1 MHPSKLHV
9 IVPYFNPIRWGTR
22 GKLHRAFEEHMLD
35 SGVRLTTV
43 ECALR
48 NRPFELQPHK
58 KIRRLQVRC
67 NSALW
72 IKENLMDLGVEG
84 GDEYLA
90 FLDGDIHFRNRNWAS
105 DTVHALQQYAVVQP
119 WEHAY
124 DLGPRGGHL
133 SVWHAWAR
141 QWYYG
146 HPCGSKRDHPYI
158 PYAHCGYGW
167 AMRRS
172 VYDNLGGLIDFAI
185 LGSAD
190 HHMAQGLIGQIKKT
204 TPGGGIAESYNKKLM
219 EWQKLALIH
228 VKKQIS
234 YVPGTIEHSWHGKKE
249 DRKYVDRWDILR
261 KHRYDPDTDIK
272 FNSYGVIEFA
282 GNKPRLEH
290 DVDRYFRQRRE
301 DANG

>member
-1 MHPSKLHV
+1 MV
-9 IVPYFNPIRWGTR
+9 
-22 GKLHRAFEEHMLD
+22 E

-48 NRPFELQPHK
+48 NRPFELKDHK
-58 KIRRLQVRC
+58 KIRRVRVRS
-67 NSALW
+67 NSVIW
-72 IKENLMDLGVEG
+72 CKENLMDLGVEG
-84 GDEYLA
+84 GDEYIA
-90 FLDGDIHFRNRNWAS
+90 FLDGDIRFRNCNWAA
-105 DTVHALQQYAVVQP
+105 DTVHALQQYPVVQP

-124 DLGPRGGHL
+124 DLGPRGGHM

-167 AMRRS
+167 AWRRS
-172 VYDNLGGLIDFAI
+172 VYDQVGGLIDFAI

-190 HHMAQGLIGQIKKT
+190 HHMAQGFIGQIKKT

-219 EWQKLALIH
+219 EWQRLAVMH
-228 VKKQIS
+228 VKKRIS
-234 YVPGTIEHSWHGKKE
+234 YVSGTIEHGFHGNKE
-249 DRKYVDRWDILR
+249 NRKYVDRWDILR
-261 KHRYDPDTDIK
+261 RHKFDPDVDIK
-272 FNSYGVIEFA
+272 YNAYGVIEFT

-290 DVDRYFRQRRE
+290 DVDRYFRSRRE